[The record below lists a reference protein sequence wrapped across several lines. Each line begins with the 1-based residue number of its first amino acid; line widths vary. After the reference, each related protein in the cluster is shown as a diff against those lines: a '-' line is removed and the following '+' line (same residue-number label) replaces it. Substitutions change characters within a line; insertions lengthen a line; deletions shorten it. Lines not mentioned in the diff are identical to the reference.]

1 MSAAQIQKLQIQ
13 PMMDGT
19 ENLIEKQADQVRKH
33 AMLESLQ
40 NPVADKLYEI
50 SKTMENI
57 LTQKTN
63 DVERVLS
70 QYRDQLQVFQGLKG
84 HVLGL
89 KSKELQAMEDAPTT
103 DVQRIEEPPVL
114 HSIPSPSDVFDST
127 LSNVKKQRK
136 SRLGAALDKLIKSN
150 PSVFHTTNGQLEIK
164 LPEFPVRQLPLQ
176 TLFNDLVSSST
187 PISDVENAALYLR
200 LYNAFPDTFES
211 YSQRRF
217 ALGKTKSPSPKTVS
231 EKVNTRQRANTQVAH
246 GAAAMHFKKSKKKQ
260 KLD

>member
-19 ENLIEKQADQVRKH
+19 DSLIEKQADQVRKH

-103 DVQRIEEPPVL
+103 DVQRIDRGTTRFTQ
-114 HSIPSPSDVFDST
+114 HSITQRCIRF
-127 LSNVKKQRK
+127 NVEQCQEAEEKQ
-136 SRLGAALDKLIKSN
+136 
-150 PSVFHTTNGQLEIK
+150 
-164 LPEFPVRQLPLQ
+164 
-176 TLFNDLVSSST
+176 
-187 PISDVENAALYLR
+187 
-200 LYNAFPDTFES
+200 
-211 YSQRRF
+211 
-217 ALGKTKSPSPKTVS
+217 
-231 EKVNTRQRANTQVAH
+231 TRCSA
-246 GAAAMHFKKSKKKQ
+246 
-260 KLD
+260 